1 MSRAT
6 FANESKRGSVIAIP
20 SEAVA
25 SDGHSL
31 SRPRGAYIFQS
42 GTVQV
47 DIIIRPGLISYHCE
61 LLIAPPPDGRPFFLL
76 FSSNRAAES
85 GDESRACFD
94 LSVCQWRF
102 AKNPREDFKFCM

>member
-61 LLIAPPPDGRPFFLL
+61 LLIAPDGKPFFLL
-76 FSSNRAAES
+76 FSSSRAAES

-94 LSVCQWRF
+94 LSICHWRF